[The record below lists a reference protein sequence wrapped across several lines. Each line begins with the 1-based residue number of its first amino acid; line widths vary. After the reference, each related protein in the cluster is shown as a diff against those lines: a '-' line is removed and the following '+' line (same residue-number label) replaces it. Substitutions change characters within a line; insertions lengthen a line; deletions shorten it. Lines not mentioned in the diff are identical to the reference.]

1 MNNVVKASLRRKI
14 AFPLFILFLMLCYGA
29 YLQFTFI
36 DLNKTAQREWQ
47 DLRAS
52 ITEREEGTKTLE
64 SVVKSFLESHPSADD
79 EEGKK
84 RDALEKSVAEVRDAA
99 AKLAGTQSP
108 SVAADAD
115 FNLSQKFGE
124 FFAAVEPFQELR
136 DAFNYRSALED
147 LASAQTNLT
156 DARGRYNDAVS
167 KINSKITTFPGP
179 FVAPLFRLEPLE
191 YFNALDPEEKER
203 LAKKAAKK

>member
-36 DLNKTAQREWQ
+36 DLSKTAQREWQ
-47 DLRAS
+47 GLRAS

-64 SVVKSFLESHPSADD
+64 RAVNSFLESHPSANE

-84 RDALEKSVAEVRDAA
+84 RVALEKSVAEIRDAA
-99 AKLAGTQSP
+99 AKLAGAQSP

-115 FNLSQKFGE
+115 FNLSQKFAE
-124 FFAAVEPFQELR
+124 FFKAVEPFQELR

-156 DARGRYNDAVS
+156 DARGRYNAAVS
-167 KINSKITTFPGP
+167 KINVKITTFPGP

-191 YFNALDPEEKER
+191 YFNATDPEEKER
-203 LAKKAAKK
+203 LAKQAAKI

>member
-36 DLNKTAQREWQ
+36 DLSKTAQREWQ
-47 DLRAS
+47 GLRAS

-64 SVVKSFLESHPSADD
+64 RAVNSFLESHPSADE

-84 RDALEKSVAEVRDAA
+84 RVALEKSVAEIRDAA
-99 AKLAGTQSP
+99 AKLAGAQSP

-115 FNLSQKFGE
+115 FNLSQKFAE
-124 FFAAVEPFQELR
+124 FFKAVEPFQELR

-156 DARGRYNDAVS
+156 DARGRYNAAVS
-167 KINSKITTFPGP
+167 KINVKITTFPGP

-191 YFNALDPEEKER
+191 YFNATDPEEKER
-203 LAKKAAKK
+203 LAKQAAKK

>member
-36 DLNKTAQREWQ
+36 NLNKTAQREWQ
-47 DLRAS
+47 GLRAS

-64 SVVKSFLESHPSADD
+64 RAVNSFLESHPSANE

-84 RDALEKSVAEVRDAA
+84 RVALEKSVAEIRDAA
-99 AKLAGTQSP
+99 AKLAGAQSP

-115 FNLSQKFGE
+115 FNLSQKFAE
-124 FFAAVEPFQELR
+124 FFKAVEPFQELR

-156 DARGRYNDAVS
+156 DARGRYTAAVS
-167 KINSKITTFPGP
+167 KINVKITTFPGP

-191 YFNALDPEEKER
+191 YFNATDPEEKER
-203 LAKKAAKK
+203 LAKQAAKK

>member
-36 DLNKTAQREWQ
+36 NLNKTAQREWQ
-47 DLRAS
+47 GLRAS

-64 SVVKSFLESHPSADD
+64 RAVNSFLESHPSADE

-84 RDALEKSVAEVRDAA
+84 RVALEKSVAEIRDAA
-99 AKLAGTQSP
+99 AKLAGAQSP

-115 FNLSQKFGE
+115 FNLSQKFAE
-124 FFAAVEPFQELR
+124 FFKAVEPFQELR

-167 KINSKITTFPGP
+167 KINVKITTFPGP

-191 YFNALDPEEKER
+191 YFNATDPEEKER
-203 LAKKAAKK
+203 LAKQAAKK

>member
-36 DLNKTAQREWQ
+36 EANKTARHEWQ
-47 DLRAS
+47 NLRAS

-84 RDALEKSVAEVRDAA
+84 RDALEKSVAEIRDAA
-99 AKLAGTQSP
+99 AKLAGAQSP

-115 FNLSQKFGE
+115 LNLSQKFVE
-124 FFAAVEPFQELR
+124 FFKAAEPFQELR
-136 DAFNYRSALED
+136 DAFNYRCALED

-156 DARGRYNDAVS
+156 DARGRYNAAVS

-203 LAKKAAKK
+203 LAKKAADN

>member
-47 DLRAS
+47 NLRAS

-64 SVVKSFLESHPSADD
+64 RAVNSFLESHPSANE

-84 RDALEKSVAEVRDAA
+84 REALEKSDAEIRVAA
-99 AKLAGTQSP
+99 AKLAGAQSP

-136 DAFNYRSALED
+136 AAFNYRSALED

-156 DARGRYNDAVS
+156 DARGRYNAAVS
-167 KINSKITTFPGP
+167 KINVKITTFPGP

-191 YFNALDPEEKER
+191 YFNATDPEEKER
-203 LAKKAAKK
+203 LAKQAAKK